1 LDREDIKSDGHVRNS
16 IEENI
21 HMYRSLIVVI
31 LMGIFLAQDAPA
43 SQVPNS
49 RTEVN
54 VDTMSMPHM
63 AKAQPSR
70 APDIL
75 ESKLVGRLYTLTY
88 GGRELCEQVGL
99 EEAAR
104 FNLVLEGFHDAFPDV
119 MQRFKQ
125 SSFFEE
131 TRRGFS
137 RWVKESPELKSKDEL
152 ANLCLADYKLLKAY
166 TDNKDDPEV
175 VENVLRIR
183 TILTH

>member
-1 LDREDIKSDGHVRNS
+1 
-16 IEENI
+16 
-21 HMYRSLIVVI
+21 MYRPLIVVALI
-31 LMGIFLAQDAPA
+31 AIILAQDALA
-43 SQVPNS
+43 SQVPKS
-49 RTEVN
+49 RTEVD
-54 VDTMSMPHM
+54 VDTMSMPQT

-104 FNLVLEGFHDAFPDV
+104 FERVLEGFHDAFPEV
-119 MQRFKQ
+119 MRQFKQ
-125 SSFFEE
+125 SSYFEE
-131 TRRGFS
+131 TKRGFS
-137 RWVKESPELKSKDEL
+137 RWVKESPELKSKDEV

-166 TDNKDDPEV
+166 TDNKNDPEV

-183 TILTH
+183 KILAH

>member
-49 RTEVN
+49 RTEMN
-54 VDTMSMPHM
+54 VDTMSMPQM
-63 AKAQPSR
+63 GKAQPSR
-70 APDIL
+70 TPDIL

-104 FNLVLEGFHDAFPDV
+104 FELVLEGFPDV
-119 MQRFKQ
+119 MQQFKQ
-125 SSFFEE
+125 SSYFEE
-131 TRRGFS
+131 TKRGFS
-137 RWVKESPELKSKDEL
+137 RWVKESPELKSKEEL

>member
-1 LDREDIKSDGHVRNS
+1 MCRPVIVVA
-16 IEENI
+16 
-21 HMYRSLIVVI
+21 LIV
-31 LMGIFLAQDAPA
+31 LLLAQDAPA
-43 SQVPNS
+43 SQVPNAT
-49 RTEVN
+49 TEMSAK
-54 VDTMSMPHM
+54 TMSMPQT

-104 FNLVLEGFHDAFPDV
+104 FERVLEGFHDAFPEV
-119 MQRFKQ
+119 MRQFEE
-125 SSFFEE
+125 SSYFEE
-131 TRRGFS
+131 TKRGFS
-137 RWVKESPELKSKDEL
+137 RWVKESPDLESKDEVE
-152 ANLCLADYKLLKAY
+152 NLCLAGYKLLKAY

-183 TILTH
+183 KILKP

>member
-1 LDREDIKSDGHVRNS
+1 MRNS
-16 IEENI
+16 IEENV
-21 HMYRSLIVVI
+21 HMYRLMIVVVLI
-31 LMGIFLAQDAPA
+31 GIFLAQDAPA

-54 VDTMSMPHM
+54 VDSMSMPHM

-104 FNLVLEGFHDAFPDV
+104 FELVLEGFHDAFPDV
-119 MQRFKQ
+119 MQQFKQ
-125 SSFFEE
+125 SSYFEE
-131 TRRGFS
+131 TKRGFS
-137 RWVKESPELKSKDEL
+137 RWVKESQELKSKDEL

-166 TDNKDDPEV
+166 TDNKNDAEV

-183 TILTH
+183 TILKH

>member
-1 LDREDIKSDGHVRNS
+1 MSRT
-16 IEENI
+16 
-21 HMYRSLIVVI
+21 LIVVALIAII
-31 LMGIFLAQDAPA
+31 LVQDTLA
-43 SQVPNS
+43 SQGPNS
-49 RTEVN
+49 RTEVSVN
-54 VDTMSMPHM
+54 TMSMPQT

-104 FNLVLEGFHDAFPDV
+104 FESVLEGFHDAFPEV
-119 MQRFKQ
+119 MRQFEQ
-125 SSFFEE
+125 SSYFEE
-131 TRRGFS
+131 TRRRFS
-137 RWVKESPELKSKDEL
+137 RWVKESPELKSNDEF
-152 ANLCLADYKLLKAY
+152 ANLCLAGYKLLKAY

-183 TILTH
+183 KILKH